1 MSKQNESHSK
11 DFKSLN
17 EWLCYLETIHNTEID
32 LLKEQGLKVQE
43 EVELVKRASKVER

>member
-17 EWLCYLETIHNTEID
+17 EWLCYLETIHKTYTDLGVKTTE
-32 LLKEQGLKVQE
+32 LCGN
-43 EVELVKRASKVER
+43 